1 MNKVLIPVNNSSS
14 ALLALKH
21 AVQTYGKGDA
31 KTEFHI
37 CNVQPKINRH
47 IGRFLSQQSIQDW
60 HEERANAATKLAVA
74 YLKRV
79 GVSFS
84 YSYVTGDKG
93 EALRDEAMRLGCNRI
108 VIGSAKKNTWSRLF
122 ENSTTAKL
130 LETSDIPV
138 EVITGKSLPIFERWG
153 VPAMIAGAVTAL
165 MVSAID

>member
-1 MNKVLIPVNNSSS
+1 M
-14 ALLALKH
+14 
-21 AVQTYGKGDA
+21 
-31 KTEFHI
+31 
-37 CNVQPKINRH
+37 
-47 IGRFLSQQSIQDW
+47 
-60 HEERANAATKLAVA
+60 
-74 YLKRV
+74 KR
-79 GVSFS
+79 
-84 YSYVTGDKG
+84 
-93 EALRDEAMRLGCNRI
+93 CNRI